1 MRGVGGVMV
10 PELFIAFDP
19 ADKHD
24 RKGHFI
30 ILSGPSG
37 VGKNTLLARVL
48 KGTKGVYYIPSA
60 TTRAMRPG
68 ESQMNPYVFLSTQ
81 EFEELIARDQFLEWK
96 KIHSQNYYGT
106 HRPTIEYAIQNG
118 FDIITDMDVLGCEDA
133 RHAFPEHI
141 RTIFITPPS
150 LDELSHRLMERDG
163 DPQAV
168 QKRLQRVP
176 LEMDHQ
182 SKYNHVLVNDD
193 LEESTTALQRIIQ
206 EIVGAGETVSRSESF
221 GI

>member
-19 ADKHD
+19 ADKHE

-37 VGKNTLLARVL
+37 VGKNTLLTRVL
-48 KGTKGVYYIPSA
+48 EGVKGVYYIPSA

-68 ESQMNPYVFLSTQ
+68 ESQMNPYVFLSTE
-81 EFEELIARDQFLEWK
+81 EFEDLIARDHFLEWK

-106 HRPTIEYAIQNG
+106 HRPTIEYAIENG
-118 FDIITDMDVLGCEDA
+118 YDIITDMDVLGCEDA
-133 RHAFPEHI
+133 RKAFPQDI
-141 RTIFITPPS
+141 RTIFISPPS
-150 LDELSHRLMERDG
+150 MDELSHRLMERDG
-163 DPQAV
+163 DVQAV
-168 QKRLQRVP
+168 ENRLKRVP

-182 SKYNHVLVNDD
+182 HKYNHVLVNDD
-193 LEESTTALQRIIQ
+193 LEESTYALQRIIRD
-206 EIVGAGETVSRSESF
+206 IVGAPENVSR
-221 GI
+221 